1 LSVASR
7 HDIRKWLGPIA
18 SVLVLA
24 LALIVLT
31 RLTHALRLRDILDGF
46 YSIPWSAL
54 LASGGLAA
62 SSYMVLTTFE
72 VLAVR
77 NAGRRLGYLTPALTS
92 FVAYAVGHNIGVSA
106 LSGGAVRYRSY
117 SLIGLSASEIAQII
131 AFSTLTFAL
140 GAGTLLGITLIA
152 THNRSGALLHLPSI
166 VVLSVGI
173 LMLTGV
179 VAYVLT
185 TALRKK
191 PLEIRG
197 WQVRLP
203 TFGMTCTQLLLS
215 VTDLC
220 LVSGCLYALLP
231 PESHLHYRTFLAIY
245 LIGLVAGVAST
256 VPGGLGVFE
265 SVLLLL
271 MPGVTTRSLLGS
283 LLAFRIIYYVVPFLL
298 SLGAMVGHEAWR
310 HRVAVISAG
319 AATRRWLASLTPQ
332 GIALM
337 AFAGGV
343 VLLFSGVTPAIDE
356 RLELLHRVVPLPVLE
371 VSHLV
376 GSIAGVGLLILARG
390 LSLRLDGAWHV
401 TMWVLVAGIVA
412 SLLKGL
418 DYEEAIILGLTMLA
432 LFSARSQFH
441 RRASFLEE
449 RFSAGWSASVAV
461 AIAASLWLGL
471 VAYKHIPYDNEL
483 WWRFAFDESAPR
495 VLRASLVVVMIAAFF
510 GLWRLIRPARPRA
523 VTVTEEALAAAEGI
537 IAKSPDSAAHLA
549 LLGDKNLLFNERRN
563 AFIMYGISG
572 RSWVAMGDP
581 IGPQTEF
588 EELAWDFRE
597 RCDRFGAW
605 PVFYQVGSEHLPLYV
620 DLGLSFSKLGEEAR
634 VDLALFTLEG
644 PERAHLR
651 QSHRKAAKENVS
663 FEVIPPIAIVRHLAE
678 LKRVSDSWLT
688 ARHEVEKGFS
698 LGFFS
703 ERYLTA
709 LPLALVRREGQI
721 VAFANVWETA
731 GCEELSVDLMRYS
744 GEAPKGVMD
753 YLFVELM
760 LWGKGRGYK
769 WFNLGMAP
777 LAGLEER
784 RLAPAWHKFG
794 RLVYRWGEDFYNFE
808 GLKRYKEKFL
818 PQWRPRFLAAPGGLA
833 LPRILLDVTTL
844 ISGSAREITSTNGS
858 AATAA

>member
-1 LSVASR
+1 L
-7 HDIRKWLGPIA
+7 RKWLGPIA
-18 SVLVLA
+18 SVLVLG
-24 LALIVLT
+24 LALVVLT
-31 RLTHALRLRDILDGF
+31 RLTHALRLRDILDQF
-46 YSIPWSAL
+46 YSIPWSML
-54 LASGGLAA
+54 LVSGGLAT
-62 SSYMVLTTFE
+62 SSYLVLTSFE

-77 NAGRRLGYLTPALTS
+77 NAGRKLGYLTPALTS

-140 GAGTLLGITLIA
+140 GAGTLLGVTLIA
-152 THNRSGALLHLPSI
+152 THQRSGSLLHLPSV
-166 VVLSVGI
+166 VVLSMGI
-173 LMLTGV
+173 LMLAAV
-179 VAYVLT
+179 IAYVLT
-185 TALRKK
+185 TILRKA

-197 WQVRLP
+197 WQVKLP
-203 TFGMTCTQLLLS
+203 SFGTTCVQLLLS

-220 LVSGCLYALLP
+220 LVSGALYVLLP
-231 PESHLHYRTFLAIY
+231 AESHLHYRTFLAIY
-245 LIGLVAGVAST
+245 LIGLVAGAVST

-283 LLAFRIIYYVVPFLL
+283 LLAFRVIYYVLPFLL
-298 SLGAMVGHEAWR
+298 SLAAMVGHEAWR

-343 VLLFSGVTPAIDE
+343 VLLFSGATPALDE
-356 RLELLHRVVPLPVLE
+356 RLVLLHRVVPLPVLE

-376 GSIAGVGLLILARG
+376 GSVAGVGLLILARG

-401 TMWVLVAGIVA
+401 TLWLLVAGIVA

-418 DYEEAIILGLTMLA
+418 DYEEAIVLGVMTLA
-432 LFSARSQFH
+432 LLSARSQFH

-461 AIAASLWLGL
+461 AIATSIWLGL
-471 VAYKHIPYDNEL
+471 AAYKHIPYDNEL
-483 WWRFAFDESAPR
+483 WWRFAFDETAPR
-495 VLRASLVVVMIAAFF
+495 VLRASLLVVTIAAFF
-510 GLWRLIRPARPRA
+510 GLWRLFRPARPRA
-523 VTVTEEALAAAEGI
+523 PTVSEEALAAAEVI
-537 IAKSPDSAAHLA
+537 TAKSTDSAAHLA

-581 IGPQTEF
+581 IGPSAEF

-634 VDLALFTLEG
+634 VDLALFSLEG
-644 PERAHLR
+644 AERAHLR
-651 QSHRKAAKENVS
+651 QSHRKAARENVE
-663 FEVIPPIAIVRHLAE
+663 FEVIPPIAVPRHLAE
-678 LKRVSDSWLT
+678 LKQVSDSWLA
-688 ARHEVEKGFS
+688 ARHEIEKGFS

-703 ERYLTA
+703 ERYLSA
-709 LPLALVRREGQI
+709 LPLALVRREGRI
-721 VAFANVWETA
+721 VAFANLWETA

-744 GEAPKGVMD
+744 DDAPKGVMD

-760 LWGKGRGYK
+760 LWGRGRGYK

-844 ISGSAREITSTNGS
+844 ISGGARDVATTSSSS